1 MAEHLK
7 PADLSRIRTVPLAR
21 RRSLVKVEH
30 FARRLP
36 AGATIGALVDA
47 LPRILAGEDLR
58 ELVRALAEAAV
69 RGRMVLACMGG
80 HVIKCGLSPV
90 VIELM
95 ERGVIRAV
103 AMNGAAAIHDY
114 EIALAGSTS
123 EDVARALDGGEFGFA
138 EETGRGM
145 NEAINA
151 GAERGMGMGEAL
163 GRAVLDGAMP
173 HAGSSILGTA
183 ARMGLPATVH
193 VAIGTDIIHQH
204 PTASG
209 EATGQTSLQDFHLLV
224 SVAGELGPGS
234 VVMNMG
240 SAVIL
245 PEVFMKAVSTARNL
259 GHPAKGFTAANL
271 DFIQHYRP
279 VQNFVRRPTRDG
291 GRGICL
297 TGHHEILIPL
307 IAAAVLERLGKAE
320 DG

>member
-1 MAEHLK
+1 MVKHLK
-7 PADLSRIRTVPLAR
+7 PADLSRIRTVPLAG
-21 RRSLVKVEH
+21 RRSLVEVAQ

-36 AGATIGALVDA
+36 AGATVGGLVDA

-58 ELVRALAEAAV
+58 GLVEALAEAAV

-114 EIALAGSTS
+114 EIALVGSTS

-145 NEAINA
+145 NEAINT
-151 GAERGMGMGEAL
+151 GAERGMGMGDAL
-163 GRAVLDGAMP
+163 GRAILEGEMP
-173 HAGSSILGTA
+173 YTGSSILAAA

-204 PTASG
+204 PAASG
-209 EATGQTSLQDFHLLV
+209 GATGETSLQDFRLLV
-224 SVAGELGPGS
+224 SVAGELASGS
-234 VVMNMG
+234 VVMNIG

-245 PEVFMKAVSTARNL
+245 PEVFLKAVSTARNL
-259 GHPAKGFTAANL
+259 GRPARGFTAANL

-279 VQNFVRRPTRDG
+279 VQNFVRRPTGDG

-307 IAAAVLERLGKAE
+307 IAAAVLERLGEAE
-320 DG
+320 GR